1 MPNPSP
7 NPDSAPF
14 GYRDAIGARHRV
26 LVRQSAE
33 GAWQVLDIT
42 VIETLTG
49 VGEGREAAEA
59 LARDFAE
66 QHDHPTRTGR
76 RAAEQRAAA

>member
-1 MPNPSP
+1 MPKP
-7 NPDSAPF
+7 NLTPF
-14 GYRDAIGARHRV
+14 GYRDATGTRHRV
-26 LVRQSAE
+26 LVRRSAE

-49 VGEGREAAEA
+49 VGEGRDAAEA

-66 QHDHPTRTGR
+66 QHDHPARTGQ

>member
-1 MPNPSP
+1 MPNPTRRP
-7 NPDSAPF
+7 VRLP
-14 GYRDAIGARHRV
+14 GRHRRPASV

-59 LARDFAE
+59 LARDYAE
-66 QHDHPTRTGR
+66 QHDHPARAGR
-76 RAAEQRAAA
+76 RTAEQRAAA

>member
-1 MPNPSP
+1 MPNP
-7 NPDSAPF
+7 NLTPF
-14 GYRDAIGARHRV
+14 GYRDATGTQHQV

-66 QHDHPTRTGR
+66 QHDRPGRTGQ